1 MLRVLGLDVEAWLWP
16 SYSCMA
22 SANRPSNDI
31 CDLGL
36 GFFFVFWACA
46 SLQHFWC
53 RRAGSWRVE
62 TPRGREREGL

>member
-36 GFFFVFWACA
+36 GFFFCV
-46 SLQHFWC
+46 L
-53 RRAGSWRVE
+53 
-62 TPRGREREGL
+62 GLRKPAAFLV